1 MKPLLIF
8 GMDDHCARI
17 IGEVERAGIHEVAGF
32 VACKGGASDQFLGRP
47 VYSPESAVSQFQ
59 RKGVEAFATGGHA
72 FLNQERFGNYV
83 MAKREGFRIASVISP
98 AARIAEGVRVRENSF
113 IDAEVRILDGAQ
125 LRENVW
131 IMQSALIG
139 SDARIGRSA
148 WIGERAIIEGRAV
161 IERNCTLAPGVIVRS
176 GATLK
181 NWSVINSPVAIE
193 KTPEIPIFVD
203 PLFRCRIVLRSGSS
217 NP

>member
-1 MKPLLIF
+1 MRPLLIF
-8 GMDDHCARI
+8 GLDDQCARVV
-17 IGEVERAGIHEVAGF
+17 GEIERAGIHEIAGF
-32 VACKGGASDQFLGRP
+32 VACKGETSAQFLGRP
-47 VYSPESAVSQFQ
+47 VFSPESAVSQFSK
-59 RKGVEAFATGGHA
+59 KGVEAFAAGGNA

-83 MAKREGFRIASVISP
+83 MAKRAGFRIASVISV

-113 IDAEVRILDGAQ
+113 IDADVRILGGAQ

-139 SDARIGRSA
+139 SDVGVGRSA
-148 WIGERAIIEGRAV
+148 WVGERALIEGGAV
-161 IERNCTLAPGVIVRS
+161 IERNCTLAPGAIVRS
-176 GATLK
+176 GTTLK
-181 NWSVINSPVAIE
+181 NWSVINSPMAID
-193 KTPEIPIFVD
+193 KTPETPIFVD